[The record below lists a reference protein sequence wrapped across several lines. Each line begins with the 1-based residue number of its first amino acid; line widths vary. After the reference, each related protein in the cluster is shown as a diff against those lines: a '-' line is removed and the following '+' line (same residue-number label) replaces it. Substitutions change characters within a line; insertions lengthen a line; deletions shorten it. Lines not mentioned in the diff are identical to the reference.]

1 MGVHDMGVHGKQ
13 IELVP
18 DPGAEDPAAQAA
30 LVAFGC
36 EVASGREAGADA
48 WSLVP
53 PSGAWRLAAIHDAVA
68 RAATLKSG
76 QARPVRSTRGATRA

>member
-1 MGVHDMGVHGKQ
+1 VE

-18 DPGAEDPAAQAA
+18 DPGADDPAAQAA
-30 LVAFGC
+30 LVALVR
-36 EVASGREAGADA
+36 ELPSGRAADD

-53 PSGAWRLAAIHDAVA
+53 HSAAWRFAAIHDAVA
-68 RAATLKSG
+68 RGSGLESG